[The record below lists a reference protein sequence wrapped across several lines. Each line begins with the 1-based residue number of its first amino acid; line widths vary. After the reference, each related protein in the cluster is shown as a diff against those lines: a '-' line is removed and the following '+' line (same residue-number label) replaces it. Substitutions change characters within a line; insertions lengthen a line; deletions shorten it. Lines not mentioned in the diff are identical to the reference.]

1 MRFPYLGYGG
11 VRFAWKF
18 EPRLNHV
25 LLLAGDHMDRPYGL
39 SWARYL
45 YQLAL
50 GFSG

>member
-25 LLLAGDHMDRPYGL
+25 LLLAGDHMGSPLRFILGSVFIPTRP
-39 SWARYL
+39 
-45 YQLAL
+45 
-50 GFSG
+50 GF